1 MSVFSG
7 MSRPMKA
14 AGVVLVGVAIVAA
27 VIGGIT
33 ALGGGNGSNEAGPSG
48 TSTQPGTPGGTS
60 APSSGTSS
68 TPPSTSASPSSP
80 VPPPST
86 SPAPGGA
93 TSAPPGQSGQ
103 PGQPGQPGGDQQAS
117 NKWVTVRVFNNSTI
131 KGLADRAADDFRNG
145 GWNVNEVS
153 NYSQGIIPTTTAYY
167 RPGTDEEAAAKQLA
181 QEFDIKA
188 EPRFE
193 GIQSASPGV
202 IVIVTKEY
210 QSGHKGS

>member
-14 AGVVLVGVAIVAA
+14 AGVALIGVAIIAA

-33 ALGGGNGSNEAGPSG
+33 ALGGGDGSNEAGPSG
-48 TSTQPGTPGGTS
+48 TSTQPGTSGGPS
-60 APSSGTSS
+60 SAAPSSSTSS
-68 TPPSTSASPSSP
+68 SATPPSSSTSSSSPTPPSPSSP
-80 VPPPST
+80 PPGQAT
-86 SPAPGGA
+86 SPAPGG
-93 TSAPPGQSGQ
+93 
-103 PGQPGQPGGDQQAS
+103 PGQPGGDQQAS

-131 KGLADRAADDFRNG
+131 KGLADRAAEDFRGG

-153 NYSQGIIPTTTAYY
+153 NYSQGIIPTTTAFY

-181 QEFDIKA
+181 QEFGIKA

>member
-14 AGVVLVGVAIVAA
+14 AGVALVGVAIIAA

-33 ALGGGNGSNEAGPSG
+33 ALGGGNGSDEAGPSG
-48 TSTQPGTPGGTS
+48 TTTQPGTSGGTS
-60 APSSGTSS
+60 APPATSS
-68 TPPSTSASPSSP
+68 TATPPSTSTNPSSP
-80 VPPPST
+80 TPPPAT
-86 SPAPGGA
+86 TTPPA
-93 TSAPPGQSGQ
+93 GQPT
-103 PGQPGQPGGDQQAS
+103 PGQPGQPGDQQAS

-131 KGLADRAADDFRNG
+131 KGLADRAAEDFRGG

-153 NYSQGIIPTTTAYY
+153 NYSQGVIPTTTAFY

-181 QEFDIKA
+181 QEFGIKA
-188 EPRFE
+188 EPRFP
-193 GIQSASPGV
+193 GIESASPGV

-210 QSGHKGS
+210 ESGHKGS

>member
-14 AGVVLVGVAIVAA
+14 AGVALIGVAIVAA

-33 ALGGGNGSNEAGPSG
+33 ALGGGDGSNEAGPSG
-48 TSTQPGTPGGTS
+48 TPTQPGTSS
-60 APSSGTSS
+60 APPSTSS
-68 TPPSTSASPSSP
+68 SATPPSTSTSASPSSP
-80 VPPPST
+80 TPPSPS
-86 SPAPGGA
+86 SPAPGQP
-93 TSAPPGQSGQ
+93 TSAA
-103 PGQPGQPGGDQQAS
+103 PGQPGGDQQAS

-131 KGLADRAADDFRNG
+131 KGLADRAAEDFRG
-145 GWNVNEVS
+145 SGWNVNEVS
-153 NYSQGIIPTTTAYY
+153 NYSQGIIPTTTAFY

-181 QEFDIKA
+181 QEFGIKA

-193 GIQSASPGV
+193 GIQNASPGV

-210 QSGHKGS
+210 QGAHKGS

>member
-14 AGVVLVGVAIVAA
+14 AGVALIGVAIIAA

-33 ALGGGNGSNEAGPSG
+33 ALGGGDGSNEAGPSG
-48 TSTQPGTPGGTS
+48 TSTQPGTSGGTS
-60 APSSGTSS
+60 APPSTSS
-68 TPPSTSASPSSP
+68 SPAPPSTSASPSSP
-80 VPPPST
+80 VPPSPGSPTAGQPT
-86 SPAPGGA
+86 SSAPGG
-93 TSAPPGQSGQ
+93 PGR
-103 PGQPGQPGGDQQAS
+103 PGGDQQAS
-117 NKWVTVRVFNNSTI
+117 SKWVTVRVFNNSTV
-131 KGLADRAADDFRNG
+131 KGLADRAAEDFRAG

-153 NYSQGIIPTTTAYY
+153 NYSQGIIPTTTAFY

-181 QEFDIKA
+181 QEFGIKA

-210 QSGHKGS
+210 QAGQKGS

>member
-14 AGVVLVGVAIVAA
+14 AGVALVGVAIIAA

-33 ALGGGNGSNEAGPSG
+33 ALGGGDGSNEAGPSG
-48 TSTQPGTPGGTS
+48 TSPTPSGSSS
-60 APSSGTSS
+60 A
-68 TPPSTSASPSSP
+68 PPSTSSSASSSPSSSSASPSSP
-80 VPPPST
+80 TPPSPS
-86 SPAPGGA
+86 SPAPGQP
-93 TSAPPGQSGQ
+93 TSAG

-117 NKWVTVRVFNNSTI
+117 NKWVTVRVFNNSTV
-131 KGLADRAADDFRNG
+131 KGLADRAAEDFRG
-145 GWNVNEVS
+145 SGWNVNEVS
-153 NYSQGIIPTTTAYY
+153 NYSQGIIPTTTAFY

-181 QEFDIKA
+181 QEFGIKA

-193 GIQSASPGV
+193 GIQNASPGV